1 MLPSTAPS
9 VPADMKEVFSTE
21 LACSVQDF
29 YRRFVAGSSDFSR
42 RLHIQVWVRGYGR
55 WEPWEADAWEMSS
68 TVRELARSLGVEAR
82 RQGYACWGGQGR
94 AAIRASDHQ
103 AICQTGRWLRRVG
116 QACKVTYRVI
126 CWGQRERQA
135 WERSRLL
142 HYTQSLQL
150 PAPAILS
157 PHRTQPAPPSPPLS
171 AAPNPQPCPCPT
183 APPDVTTCTPNHPT
197 AGEA

>member
-29 YRRFVAGSSDFSR
+29 YRRFVAGTSDFSR
-42 RLHIQVWVRGYGR
+42 RLHIQVRVVGALGRGCLGDECQSVRSLTR
-55 WEPWEADAWEMSS
+55 
-68 TVRELARSLGVEAR
+68 LGVEVW
-82 RQGYACWGGQGR
+82 RQVYACWGGQGR
-94 AAIRASDHQ
+94 AAIRASGRE

-116 QACKVTYRVI
+116 PACKVTYRAI
-126 CWGQRERQA
+126 CWGQHKRKA